1 MHYKTGMFKQSMVT
15 VYYTIKPGRIQNH
28 MYNINQ
34 YQTKKKKKN
43 FLLANYIHK
52 HKKGFQLLKIKNSHL
67 VNKFNSLSIL
77 N

>member
-34 YQTKKKKKN
+34 YQTKKKKI
-43 FLLANYIHK
+43 FLLATVITFI
-52 HKKGFQLLKIKNSHL
+52 KGVSAPQNQKQPSSK
-67 VNKFNSLSIL
+67 
-77 N
+77 

>member
-34 YQTKKKKKN
+34 YQTKKKKK

-52 HKKGFQLLKIKNSHL
+52 RVFSSSKSKTAI
-67 VNKFNSLSIL
+67 
-77 N
+77 

>member
-15 VYYTIKPGRIQNH
+15 VYYIIKPGRIQNH

-34 YQTKKKKKN
+34 YQMKKKKI

-52 HKKGFQLLKIKNSHL
+52 RVFSSSKSKTAI
-67 VNKFNSLSIL
+67 
-77 N
+77 